1 MPNSPSS
8 TLPAAHHYSVILSG
22 ARRQPNAVEGPRRR
36 PRHHRGIGSFS
47 LRTVPSSL
55 RTVPSLAL
63 IPILLILTSFA
74 QQTTQTRVFRPADYP
89 TAKFQVTRKDFPHG
103 DVTIRVIEVNNLG
116 YTMAP
121 DQCRAWLEVRKGSA
135 LLKQFYYADIMP
147 VGNSFGI
154 FVPKL
159 QASDDYFAAV
169 KAGDY
174 DGRLLL
180 VGKDGTT
187 HDLPG
192 GDFFLTEDR
201 RFLVSEY
208 MSDLYAIAIFDLK
221 QGRKVFEA
229 RNLPEIGSWYRDDSG
244 YFFME
249 HGKPGHAERLD
260 VVSNRLIKIRVTPD
274 DIAKAHKVRYDF
286 TLSNKTK
293 DCTAEP
299 Q

>member
-8 TLPAAHHYSVILSG
+8 TLPAVRYYSVILSG
-22 ARRQPNAVEGPRRR
+22 VRREPNAVEGPRRR

-47 LRTVPSSL
+47 LRTVPS
-55 RTVPSLAL
+55 LAL
-63 IPILLILTSFA
+63 VPILLIITSFA
-74 QQTTQTRVFRPADYP
+74 QQTTQTKVFRPADYP
-89 TAKFQVTRKDFPHG
+89 SGKFKVTRKDFPRG
-103 DVTIRVIEVNNLG
+103 DVTIRVIEVKNLG

-135 LLKQFYYADIMP
+135 LLKQFYYADIRP

-154 FVPKL
+154 FLPKQ
-159 QASDDYFAAV
+159 QAADDYFVAV
-169 KAGDY
+169 KGGDY

-180 VGKDGTT
+180 VGKDGAT

-192 GDFFLTEDR
+192 GYFFLTEDQ

-208 MSDLYAIAIFDLK
+208 SSDLYVVAVFDLK
-221 QGRKVFEA
+221 DGRKVLEA
-229 RNLPEIGSWYRDDSG
+229 RNLPEIGSWYHDDSG

-249 HGKPGHAERLD
+249 YGKPGHAERLD
-260 VVSNRLIKIRVTPD
+260 LVSNRLIKIRVTPD

-286 TLSNKTK
+286 ALSSKTK